1 MPAYKFLCKAC
12 GLEETRRVAE
22 GVKSVA
28 CRSCAKPVTRA
39 PPAGFSA
46 GVEVKVTGIAPQDTG
61 ARKVDAVFDE
71 TVRADAEAKWG
82 TIAARQR
89 AKIEVM
95 VREGVTG
102 HDIRRAPD
110 GTYEPMAPEERRAAE
125 TARKTFAGVQKAA
138 QDPKP

>member
-1 MPAYKFLCKAC
+1 MPAYKFLCKGC

-22 GVKSVA
+22 GVKSVS
-28 CRSCAKPVTRA
+28 CRSCKAPVTRT

-46 GVEVKVTGIAPQDTG
+46 GVDVKVTGINPQDTG

-71 TVRADAEAKWG
+71 TVRRDAEAKWE

-102 HDIRRAPD
+102 HDIRRTLD
-110 GTYEPMAPEERRAAE
+110 GSYEAMPPEERAASE
-125 TARKTFAGVQKAA
+125 AARKTFAEVQKAA
-138 QDPKP
+138 KASG